1 MISLPNAAQF
11 SIDILF
17 TVVIVALLT
26 YATFYYITAF
36 GTLLLHK
43 HAPAARRLSRFPSVS
58 VIVPMHNEETIVAST
73 LQAISM
79 TDYPSSKLEVIVVDD
94 ASTDDTARLLDRY
107 VGSFPFS
114 FKVLHRDSRLGRG
127 KAGAV
132 NDGILASAGDVV
144 VIFDGD
150 HRPEPQC
157 IRLLVARLEESGPTV
172 GAVQGRTVYINEDEN
187 FITKVVA
194 KVRDA
199 GFMVYLEASAAFG
212 LPIYAAGSTTAFRRE
227 VFRDVGL
234 FTEGC
239 VTEDTDLS
247 TRLYLHGL
255 RVIPEVSAKSYEE
268 AVNKFSAIRTRTYR
282 WARGHDGVFFKY
294 WREVLRSKY
303 LSRNDKL
310 YLELYLA
317 YYAIP
322 ALTMIGMAIYGVS
335 FFVPLHAFLIDWP
348 GYSWLAFSVFY
359 FAYCFLAIP
368 AFYAVGLYL
377 TKRPFRD
384 LFFIGFHI
392 LNAFIDVWVC
402 TKALVD
408 EVVGREY
415 VWAKTP
421 RSGVITKKEPMDWLT
436 QT

>member
-1 MISLPNAAQF
+1 LISLAGAAQF
-11 SIDILF
+11 SIDLLF
-17 TVVIVALLT
+17 TTVILALLI
-26 YATFYYITAF
+26 YATFYYLTAF

-43 HAPAARRLSRFPSVS
+43 PESAARPLSNYPSVS
-58 VIVPMHNEETIVAST
+58 VIIPMHNEELTVAST
-73 LQAISM
+73 LQAVSM
-79 TDYPSSKLEVIVVDD
+79 ADYPSSKLEVIVVDD
-94 ASTDDTARLLDRY
+94 ASTDDTASLLDGL

-114 FKVLHRDSRLGRG
+114 FKVIHRDSKLGRG

-144 VIFDGD
+144 VMFDGD

-157 IRLLVARLEESGPTV
+157 IRLLVARLEESGPKV

-187 FITKVVA
+187 FITKVVS

-199 GFMVYLEASAAFG
+199 GFMVYLEAAAAFG
-212 LPIYAAGSTTAFRRE
+212 LPIYVAGSTTAFRRE
-227 VFRDVGL
+227 VFREVGL

-239 VTEDTDLS
+239 ITEDTDLS
-247 TRLYLHGL
+247 TRLYLRGL
-255 RVIPEVSAKSYEE
+255 RVIPEIEAKSYEE

-282 WARGHDGVFFKY
+282 WSRGHDGVLFKY
-294 WREVLRSKY
+294 WKEVLKSEY
-303 LSRNDKL
+303 LPRKDKL

-322 ALTMIGMAIYGVS
+322 ALTLMGIGIFALS
-335 FFVPLHAFLIDWP
+335 FFIPLHAFFIDWS
-348 GYSWLAFSVFY
+348 GSSWLVFSVFY

-377 TKRPFRD
+377 AKRPYRD
-384 LFFIGFHI
+384 LLYIVFHI
-392 LNAFIDVWVC
+392 VNAFIDLWVC

-408 EVVGREY
+408 ETLGRKY
-415 VWAKTP
+415 VWVKTP

>member
-1 MISLPNAAQF
+1 LISLQGAAQL
-11 SIDILF
+11 SIDVLF

-26 YATFYYITAF
+26 YATFYYATAF

-43 HAPAARRLSRFPSVS
+43 QAKPARLLSHFPSVS
-58 VIVPMHNEETIVAST
+58 VIFPMHNEERIVAST
-73 LQAISM
+73 LQAVSM

-94 ASTDDTARLLDRY
+94 ASTDGTAMLLDGL

-114 FKVLHRDSRLGRG
+114 FKVIHRDSSLGRG

-157 IRLLVARLEESGPTV
+157 IRRLVSRLEESGPMV

-227 VFRDVGL
+227 VFREVGL

-255 RVIPEVSAKSYEE
+255 RVIPEVDAKSYEE

-294 WREVLRSKY
+294 WRGVLRSEY
-303 LSRNDKL
+303 LSRKDKL

-322 ALTMIGMAIYGVS
+322 ALTMMGIGIYAVS
-335 FFVPLHAFLIDWP
+335 FFVPLDAFLIDWP

-368 AFYAVGLYL
+368 VFYAVGLYL
-377 TKRPFRD
+377 TKRPLRD
-384 LFFIGFHI
+384 LSFIAFHI
-392 LNAFIDVWVC
+392 LNAFVDVWVC
-402 TKALVD
+402 SKALVD
-408 EVVGREY
+408 EVLGREY